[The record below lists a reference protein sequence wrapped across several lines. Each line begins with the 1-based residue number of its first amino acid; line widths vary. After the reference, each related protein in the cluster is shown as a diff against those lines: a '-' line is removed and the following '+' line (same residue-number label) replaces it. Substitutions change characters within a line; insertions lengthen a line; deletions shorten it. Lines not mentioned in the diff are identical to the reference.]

1 MIPKKIKSR
10 LRKDREMTSITI
22 RIPVDV
28 VDSLK
33 AIAPKRGLTG
43 YQTLMKQYLS
53 EGLRA
58 DEARYLLPQGK
69 STEASRIEDNFGREL
84 RDFVEQF
91 IAQHKRRA

>member
-1 MIPKKIKSR
+1 MIPRKIQSR

-28 VDSLK
+28 VESLK

-58 DEARYLLPQGK
+58 DEARYLLPRGK
-69 STEASRIEDNFGREL
+69 ITESLNDDNFGREL

-91 IAQHKRRA
+91 IAQHNRRA